1 MRLGS
6 KIFLTSALV
15 IVVLAGV
22 GFLSLRALG
31 RLVSVNREIATRTVP
46 ALRLTASAREAIAP
60 LVRLEARAIV
70 LGDARYAT
78 AWTERAA
85 RVADNLDRLAEYAV
99 SEREAFYLREASAAF
114 EGYRRVV
121 AEEQALLQRGERARA
136 LRLTDADARV
146 LTEDVQENLDGLM
159 AATHTR
165 VLAAQ
170 AEAARLESRPRTAH
184 GEAGTPH
191 GHHRAEL
198 RAAAPARQ
206 SDPRDVA
213 PAGGARGARPQAA
226 QSGVA
231 RGPRRRGDPPAGRGG
246 GHHPRARAPRS
257 GLYVSRRR
265 GAPPPAGRQPR
276 RQRDPLHPARGA
288 RRRATDRHRPGA
300 RAPGRGHGRRH
311 PRRCVAA
318 HLRGLPPGPQRAGR
332 HGPGP
337 RDRARHRGRP
347 RRAGDRRGARR
358 KKEPLHRAPA
368 ARLRISVVAPLLP
381 LLARGCASLPP
392 WPWWYGPELVKADR
406 LVEQG
411 DYAGAVAAYDA
422 CLPRHGADARVRMS
436 RNTVASILALQRE
449 IARLREDLAKREAD
463 LERLKELDLRI
474 ERRGEKK

>member
-1 MRLGS
+1 MQS
-6 KIFLTSALV
+6 SAL
-15 IVVLAGV
+15 
-22 GFLSLRALG
+22 FS
-31 RLVSVNREIATRTVP
+31 
-46 ALRLTASAREAIAP
+46 
-60 LVRLEARAIV
+60 
-70 LGDARYAT
+70 
-78 AWTERAA
+78 
-85 RVADNLDRLAEYAV
+85 
-99 SEREAFYLREASAAF
+99 FF
-114 EGYRRVV
+114 FF
-121 AEEQALLQRGERARA
+121 
-136 LRLTDADARV
+136 
-146 LTEDVQENLDGLM
+146 
-159 AATHTR
+159 
-165 VLAAQ
+165 Q
-170 AEAARLESRPRTAH
+170 AEDGIRDKLVTGVQTCS
-184 GEAGTPH
+184 
-191 GHHRAEL
+191 
-198 RAAAPARQ
+198 
-206 SDPRDVA
+206 SDL
-213 PAGGARGARPQAA
+213 
-226 QSGVA
+226 

-337 RDRARHRGRP
+337 GDRAQHRGRP
-347 RRAGDRRGARR
+347 RRARDRRVARR
-358 KKEPLHRAPA
+358 KREPLHRAPA
-368 ARLRISVVAPLLP
+368 ARMRISVVAL
-381 LLARGCASLPP
+381 LLALLAGGCASLPP

-422 CLPRHGADARVRMS
+422 YLARHGADARVRMS